1 MVRDKVEEE
10 EWKHLDVNE
19 YWYKMK
25 KIVME
30 SAQHIQYVECQKVLA
45 DIRKH
50 GVGMRRL
57 LKQ

>member
-25 KIVME
+25 TIMME
-30 SAQHIQYVECQKVLA
+30 SAQHIQYVA
-45 DIRKH
+45 
-50 GVGMRRL
+50 GMGTRR
-57 LKQ
+57 